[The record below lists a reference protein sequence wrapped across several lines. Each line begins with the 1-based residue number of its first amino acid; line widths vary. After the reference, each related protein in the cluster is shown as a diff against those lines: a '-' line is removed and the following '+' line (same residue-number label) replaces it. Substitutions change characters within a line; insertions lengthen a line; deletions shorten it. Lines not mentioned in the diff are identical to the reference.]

1 MKTFTVAVR
10 TEQEVEYSIEAS
22 NEETAKDEAEALAS
36 MGVWHGGGELV
47 WSDVYVVDA
56 EEVEG

>member
-10 TEQEVEYSIEAS
+10 IEQEIEFDIEAPD
-22 NEETAKDEAEALAS
+22 EETAKDEAEALAS
-36 MGVWHGGGELV
+36 MGGVGV
-47 WSDVYVVDA
+47 TVYRDIYVTDA